1 MPQTAERA
9 PILRDVDDF
18 LAWAESRPERWQFV
32 EGRLVMMAGASDP
45 HDFLTVHTI
54 LASGKRL
61 EGKPCR
67 PHGPDRGVRI
77 GRRNF
82 YLADASVSCRRADG
96 TFPSE
101 PVLVVEVLSAGT
113 ERDDRGVKWRNYQ
126 TLPSLRHY
134 LLPSQEEPVTELFSR
149 GERGWTY
156 TRHEGLDAAVPLEA
170 FGIELPLAELYAD
183 IVFPPRDEAA
193 DAAVEA
199 PPPAAI

>member
-1 MPQTAERA
+1 MPQAAERA

-18 LAWAESRPERWQFV
+18 LAWAENRPERWQFV

-45 HDFLTVHTI
+45 HDFLTVNTI
-54 LASGKRL
+54 ALLRERL
-61 EGKPCR
+61 RGKPCR

-82 YLADASVSCRRADG
+82 YLPDASVSCRRADG

-134 LLPSQEEPVTELFSR
+134 LLLSQEEPVAELFSR

-170 FGIELPLAELYAD
+170 LGIELPLADLYAD
-183 IVFPPRDEAA
+183 IVFPPRVEPAEA
-193 DAAVEA
+193 EE
-199 PPPAAI
+199 PPAAAI